1 MENIR
6 AQLIK
11 KKKRKANTQTELI
24 KNAVAKEKES
34 KEICTISILKSN

>member
-1 MENIR
+1 MENIC

-11 KKKRKANTQTELI
+11 KKKKANTQTELI

>member
-1 MENIR
+1 MENIC

-11 KKKRKANTQTELI
+11 KKANTQTELI

>member
-1 MENIR
+1 MENIC

-11 KKKRKANTQTELI
+11 KKKANTQTELI